1 MIITAAPGFFPGAV
15 FSGILKIP
23 EEFPKSAFFP
33 KKYGN
38 V

>member
-1 MIITAAPGFFPGAV
+1 MTAPGFFLELF

-23 EEFPKSAFFP
+23 EEFPKSVFLR